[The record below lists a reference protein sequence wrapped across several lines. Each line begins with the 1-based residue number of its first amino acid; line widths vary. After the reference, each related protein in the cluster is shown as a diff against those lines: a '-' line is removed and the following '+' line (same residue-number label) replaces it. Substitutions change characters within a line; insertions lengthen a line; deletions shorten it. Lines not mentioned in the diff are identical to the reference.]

1 MVELKSLT
9 SYELVETL
17 VASAARPAKDLDR
30 AISNKEAA
38 KLRVRANQAGL
49 PIADE
54 YGMSELV
61 FGFTDG
67 IGTWHEDLSE
77 GWEEGFEKRSLMQT
91 AFKDALLIA
100 RAMVR
105 EKDGLIGWQLEKE
118 ARRLIDTASEEQGLS
133 ETFIGARDEYLKRR
147 GEYILEFGTVHS
159 HIFARQQQ
167 LQLLLDGITKSRDL
181 PHVVLEFRDARASV
195 ADYVRGANVIVLNN
209 ADLTMRSRAPFIVS
223 LIAGQLAVSHH
234 DTQIVRALIDRVNGE
249 GQSPPES
256 KTPLPEPLRAKIIDQ
271 YLVLTGGALSGD
283 FLDAV
288 ALLRS
293 EVLNAEEQERASA
306 LMVAFK
312 ATIGMLEEH
321 EMRADAIASFEEQ
334 SRKLRTSSEKGSVE
348 LISELYAQVTT
359 NTQISRETIKV
370 DNPWRK
376 VLSKLQVDTARK
388 RLAESDLS
396 LPLSSPVEA
405 SETPESTDSAPEQKN
420 SLKHVDQMLQL
431 CQLIDDGLDAL
442 RQQQKEGQDK
452 YLMYVHAREA
462 TVFSKD
468 AYTLALSRLSP
479 KLKYTG
485 PKKKKPRGM
494 EDACVH
500 HDESTYLDVHGM

>member
-38 KLRVRANQAGL
+38 KLRARANRAGL

-77 GWEEGFEKRSLMQT
+77 GWEEGFEKRSVMQS

-100 RAMVR
+100 RLMVR
-105 EKDGLIGWQLEKE
+105 EKDGLIGWQLERE
-118 ARRLIDTASEEQGLS
+118 ARRLIDNPGEGEGLS
-133 ETFIGARDEYLKRR
+133 EAFISARDEYQKRR

-167 LQLLLDGITKSRDL
+167 LQVLLDGITKSRDL
-181 PHVVLEFRDARASV
+181 PRVTLEFRDGRASV
-195 ADYVRGANVIVLNN
+195 ADYVRGANVVVLNN

-223 LIAGQLAVSHH
+223 LIAGQLTVSYH
-234 DTQIVRALIDRVNGE
+234 DIQIVRALIDRVNGE
-249 GQSPPES
+249 GQPPPEC
-256 KTPLPEPLRAKIIDQ
+256 KKELPAALRAKVIAQ
-271 YLVLTGGALSGD
+271 YFDLTGGALAGD
-283 FLDAV
+283 FLDDV

-293 EVLNAEEQERASA
+293 TVLNAEELERAGA

-312 ATIGMLEEH
+312 ATIGMLEAH

-334 SRKLRTSSEKGSVE
+334 SRKLRTSTEKGSCE
-348 LISELYAQVTT
+348 LISELYDQVTT
-359 NTQISRETIKV
+359 NTQISRETTKA

-376 VLSKLQVDTARK
+376 VLNKLQAGTARK
-388 RLAESDLS
+388 KPLEGDLALSVPTETSQAAEPAGSD
-396 LPLSSPVEA
+396 
-405 SETPESTDSAPEQKN
+405 PEPKIPQK
-420 SLKHVDQMLQL
+420 HIDQMSQL
-431 CQLIDDGLDAL
+431 CRLIDDGIEAL

-462 TVFSKD
+462 VVFSKD